1 MFNEKM
7 LKVLACPE
15 DKGELLFIDSENI
28 LYNPRL
34 QKAYSIDSGIALL
47 LPEDAVDV
55 DGARHS
61 ELMKLVE
68 L

>member
-1 MFNEKM
+1 MVNDEI

-15 DKGELLFIDSENI
+15 DKGALIHIKSENI

-47 LPEDAVDV
+47 LPEHGTVVDAS
-55 DGARHS
+55 RHK
-61 ELMKLVE
+61 ELMGLV
-68 L
+68 